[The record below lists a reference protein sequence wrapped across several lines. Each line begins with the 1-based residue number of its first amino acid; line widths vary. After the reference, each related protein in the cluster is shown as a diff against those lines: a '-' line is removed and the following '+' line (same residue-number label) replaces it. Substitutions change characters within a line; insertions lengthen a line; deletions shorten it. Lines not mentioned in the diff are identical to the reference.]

1 MCKSQFNALKI
12 LSKLP
17 TPQGDTNEGKGH
29 PLSTGAPCPPPKF
42 EGPGQ
47 PAQLERARCTRSFS
61 FVLTKFFLL
70 LSQSVHGEKKSVAA
84 VTLPPESFFGTPN
97 TRSEGNPETLSS
109 PCTHPSLLGTKGP
122 MTSGNLMPQ
131 TLSYKGFLH
140 ISGTMPESSR
150 PQAIEDHFHN
160 RVNQAL
166 ARILH
171 ALQSCVRCHHYI
183 FQMLFQQFQ
192 SCFISSQNGVFAFW
206 VMKIL
211 SPVSF
216 RLHLPK
222 GLRCLTSFGF
232 LTPAALL
239 ISL

>member
-1 MCKSQFNALKI
+1 MKGRDTLSPQAHHVHHQNSKDLASQHN
-12 LSKLP
+12 SKGLAAHVP
-17 TPQGDTNEGKGH
+17 SPSSSPN
-29 PLSTGAPCPPPKF
+29 
-42 EGPGQ
+42 
-47 PAQLERARCTRSFS
+47 SFS
-61 FVLTKFFLL
+61 CCHSPSMVR
-70 LSQSVHGEKKSVAA
+70 KKSVAA
-84 VTLPPESFFGTPN
+84 VTIPPESFFGTPN
-97 TRSEGNPETLSS
+97 TRSEENPETMNS
-109 PCTHPSLLGTKGP
+109 PCTHPSLLGAKGP

-171 ALQSCVRCHHYI
+171 ALQSCVRCHHHI
-183 FQMLFQQFQ
+183 FQMLFPQFQ
-192 SCFISSQNGVFAFW
+192 SCFISSQNAVFAFW

-222 GLRCLTSFGF
+222 GLRCLTSIWLPYSRCPTHLFVVLVQF
-232 LTPAALL
+232 SPIAAFNTFVDRLA
-239 ISL
+239 